1 MAREPSS
8 ANGSAR
14 AVSITAGARTFS
26 SFGEIANFLW
36 SIADLLRGTYKQADY
51 GKVILPLTVL
61 RRLDCVLE
69 PTKDKVLE
77 RYAAVKGGKVQN
89 LDPLLNRITRVPFHC
104 TSKLNFEKLKGNP
117 SNIAQNLNAYIKGY
131 SEGVRDIFIDRFKFD
146 AQIQLLDEK
155 NLLFMV
161 VSKFAEV
168 DLHPDTVPNHMMG
181 GVFEEL
187 IRRFSE
193 QSNETAGEHFTPRE
207 VIRLM
212 VDLLFIEDDSALRK
226 KGIVRS
232 LYDPACGTGGMLSVA
247 EEYLRE
253 LNPGAHLEVFGQ
265 ELNDESFA
273 ICRAD
278 MMIKGQNPDNIVPGN
293 SFSEDGHV
301 GKKFDYLLSNPPFGV
316 EWKNVQAVVEEEHET
331 QGFNGRFGPGLPRVS
346 DGSTLFLLHMLS
358 KMKAVKDG
366 GSRLAIVFNGSP
378 LFSGDA
384 GSGES
389 EIRRWVIENDW
400 LEAIVGLPDQLF
412 YNTGISTY
420 VWVVTNRKPKERKGK
435 VQLINAVDLFVKMK
449 KSLGNK
455 RNMLSEDNISEVVRL
470 YGEFKEGE
478 RSQIFKND
486 DFGYRR
492 IVVERPLRLSFQASP
507 ERIERLKEEM
517 AFVRLAV
524 TKRKGK
530 AGEEEVAEGAAL
542 QAKILAGLG
551 TLDANQSWRSR
562 PAFEKVLDAALAPVG
577 KVAAPI
583 RKAILAAL
591 SERDET
597 AEICLA
603 ADGKP
608 EPDTE
613 LRDNENVPRT
623 EEIATYFERQ
633 VKPHLPDAWVDTEKT
648 VDGYEVPFTRHF
660 YQYTSLRPLAE
671 IEAEI
676 RQVEE
681 EIGRMMGEVL
691 E

>member
-1 MAREPSS
+1 MATQASS
-8 ANGSAR
+8 NGS
-14 AVSITAGARTFS
+14 TFN

-36 SIADLLRGTYKQADY
+36 SVADLLRGTYKQADY

-77 RYAAVKGGKVQN
+77 KYAAVKGGKVQN
-89 LDPLLNRITRVPFHC
+89 LDPILNRVTGVPFHC

-146 AQIQLLDEK
+146 AQVQLLDEK
-155 NLLFMV
+155 NLLFLV

-226 KGIVRS
+226 QGIVRS

-278 MMIKGQNPDNIVPGN
+278 MMIKGQNPDNIVAGN

-331 QGFNGRFGPGLPRVS
+331 QGHNGRFGPGLPRIS

-358 KMKAVKDG
+358 KMKAPKDG

-389 EIRRWVIENDW
+389 EIRRWIIENDW
-400 LEAIVGLPDQLF
+400 LEAIIGLPDQLF

-420 VWVVTNRKPKERKGK
+420 VWVVTNRKPKERRGK

-455 RNMLSEDNISEVVRL
+455 RNMLSEENIAEVVRL
-470 YGEFKEGE
+470 YGEFAEGE
-478 RSQIFKND
+478 RSKIFKND

-492 IVVERPLRLSFQASP
+492 IVVERPLRLSFHASP
-507 ERIERLKEEM
+507 ERIERLKEET

-530 AGEEEVAEGAAL
+530 AGEEEVAEGVAYQAA
-542 QAKILAGLG
+542 ILKAVGS
-551 TLDANQSWRSR
+551 LDAVKAWKSR

-577 KVAAPI
+577 KVAAPV
-583 RKAILAAL
+583 RRAILAAL
-591 SERDET
+591 GERDES
-597 AEICLA
+597 AEVCFD

-623 EEIATYFERQ
+623 EEIATYFERE
-633 VKPHLPDAWVDTEKT
+633 VKPHVPDAWVDAAKT

-660 YQYTSLRPLAE
+660 YKYTRLRPLPD

-676 RQVEE
+676 RTLEG
-681 EIGRMMGEVL
+681 EIQGMLGRVL
-691 E
+691 G